1 MIYTKTMSE
10 TCTVRPELIEFNKG
24 TDSFLS
30 IVAYPGANKGFRFT
44 DTSYTT
50 SVLSNIEDGSGLS
63 YGGNLADITADV
75 VNGNTLEVPIKQ
87 HSNHEIR

>member
-1 MIYTKTMSE
+1 MSE

-50 SVLSNIEDGSGLS
+50 SVLSNIEDGLVFP
-63 YGGNLADITADV
+63 TAAILL
-75 VNGNTLEVPIKQ
+75 TLQPMSSMVTRLRFP
-87 HSNHEIR
+87 H